1 MEAIKNAWKRMIYS
15 EVKEERI
22 LGVDLAK
29 YAFFSS
35 GHTFNYNSFTD
46 LVPMDFMFT
55 LHNSNLDYSYREY
68 QKGSERMKPMF
79 DRITDPHEMEGLF
92 EQIVRNG
99 YRKLKSVPFINTREN
114 KEVSNREIDGVPHL
128 AVPTKFVSMA
138 SNDPITGKLGDPVKY
153 IKAAMSEGKKTKT
166 VLLKFV
172 RNDGNNIAL
181 YRELPPLGINNQF
194 IEFDLNRL
202 TREIQS
208 IYKGIKVLTPEVTV
222 KTDDPIINKNE
233 TITPEDRKKT
243 LRVVADMLGKLSDPN
258 TSSFD
263 ASMYGSIIKSALKIQ
278 ELTIDAIAGI
288 QKEAEGF
295 TDNEEFKDLIEV
307 KPNEAEEIVKR
318 CKGV

>member
-1 MEAIKNAWKRMIYS
+1 
-15 EVKEERI
+15 
-22 LGVDLAK
+22 
-29 YAFFSS
+29 
-35 GHTFNYNSFTD
+35 
-46 LVPMDFMFT
+46 
-55 LHNSNLDYSYREY
+55 
-68 QKGSERMKPMF
+68 MF

-128 AVPTKFVSMA
+128 AVPIKFVSMA